1 MSFTNINDP
10 AGVKAL
16 LDQLR
21 GSQAWKDVIGSQAQK
36 DQSTAS
42 ATEEPLAL
50 SAPSSNTT
58 APSTS
63 VAALLS
69 QLRSSS
75 WVPPQA
81 TCVEN
86 VTSHPTPPQP
96 VLKPSAPLVQQVQ
109 DPKSLTFQQAL
120 PYIAQL
126 ADNPE
131 FIAAIAQLKKEQ
143 EDLERQLWEDRRDII
158 RKFEDKVKVA
168 TTKATLIGDP
178 GLSKHEADTLQDG
191 LKKALE
197 KFDRERVLAAW
208 DGLVSKQQTILSQ
221 HKVPT
226 MFPTSQ
232 SIDRERQQ
240 RVMDVL
246 EGILRT

>member
-1 MSFTNINDP
+1 MQDP

-81 TCVEN
+81 TSVEN

-131 FIAAIAQLKKEQ
+131 FIAAIAQ
-143 EDLERQLWEDRRDII
+143 
-158 RKFEDKVKVA
+158 
-168 TTKATLIGDP
+168 
-178 GLSKHEADTLQDG
+178 TLQDG

-232 SIDRERQQ
+232 SIDREVSQIA
-240 RVMDVL
+240 DFS
-246 EGILRT
+246 